1 MEIVTIKAKPQDIEA
16 DAIVMFIFSDAKP
29 TGELKNLDEK
39 MNGMINRLIDSGEIG
54 GKYREFTL
62 IHTTD
67 IKTPRLLIMGLG
79 KKEEFDVD
87 KIRSMTGRSARIL
100 RRIKCKNIAYSSFTG
115 LGVGPEKSAQCII
128 EGLIMGLY
136 HFKRHVTKR
145 KPKEP
150 IEKVTIIAKNSEE
163 VEPVKSGIEK
173 GIILAEATNFAR
185 DLVNEP
191 GNIMTPTY
199 FEEQAKRISEE
210 LGIEIKVYD
219 EDELREMGAGAF
231 MAVAKG
237 SKEPSKIV
245 KMTYRGDPEKPTLGF
260 VGKGIT
266 FDSGGLSIKTAEG
279 MYRMYCDCSGAC
291 AVLSAMLAIA
301 KLKLPINVIG
311 MMPLTENM
319 PSGHAYRPGD
329 IITSYSGKTI
339 EILNTDAEGRLVL
352 ADSLTM
358 VREAG
363 AKFIVDIA
371 TLTGGCIMALGYT
384 ASGIMGNNEKL
395 IDYAKQAGEMA
406 AEKMWHLPLY
416 DDYFAQ
422 IYSDVADMENS
433 GGRAASTCTA
443 GMFLKQFVEDDTPWV
458 HIDIAGT
465 AMIERERTPYLKKPY
480 LPKEG
485 GTGVGVRTLTHL
497 AEILVEKYDRFDIS
511 DKKE

>member
-1 MEIVTIKAKPQDIEA
+1 MEIITIKTKPQDIEA
-16 DAIVMFIFSDAKP
+16 DAVVMFTFSDVKP
-29 TGELKNLDEK
+29 AGELKSLDEK
-39 MNGMINRLIDSGEIG
+39 MNGMISRLIESGEIS

-67 IKTPRLLIMGLG
+67 IKAPRLLIMGLG
-79 KKEEFDVD
+79 KNKDFDVD

-115 LGVGPEKSAQCII
+115 LGIDPRMSAQYIA

-136 HFKRHVTKR
+136 HFKRHVTKTS
-145 KPKEP
+145 PKEP

-163 VEPVKSGIEK
+163 VELVKSGIEK
-173 GIILAEATNFAR
+173 GMVLARATNFAR

-199 FEEQAKRISEE
+199 FEKQARKISKE
-210 LGIEIKVYD
+210 LGIEIKVYE
-219 EDELREMGAGAF
+219 EDELREMGVGAF
-231 MAVAKG
+231 LAVAQG
-237 SKEPSKIV
+237 SKEPPKIV
-245 KMTYRGDPEKPTLGF
+245 KMTYEGDPGKPFVGF

-266 FDSGGLSIKTAEG
+266 FDAGGLCIKPAEG
-279 MYRMYCDCSGAC
+279 MYRMYSDCSGAC
-291 AVLSAMLAIA
+291 AVLGAMSAIA
-301 KLKLPINVIG
+301 KLKLPVNVVGI
-311 MMPLTENM
+311 MPMTENM
-319 PSGHAYRPGD
+319 PSGTAYRPGD

-339 EILNTDAEGRLVL
+339 EILNTDAEGRLAL
-352 ADSLTM
+352 ADGITM
-358 VREAG
+358 AKEAG

-371 TLTGGCIMALGYT
+371 TLTGGCVIALGCI

-395 IDYAKQAGEMA
+395 IDYVKQAGEIA
-406 AEKMWHLPLY
+406 AENMWHLPLY

-422 IYSDVADMENS
+422 IYSDVADMENL
-433 GGRAASTCTA
+433 GGKSASACTA
-443 GMFLKQFVEDDTPWV
+443 GIFLKQFVEDETPWV

-485 GTGVGVRTLTHL
+485 GTGVGVRTLVHL
-497 AEILVEKYDRFDIS
+497 AEIMIKKYDGFEIS